1 MLLPATFCS
10 FFPPKCSPCPPP
22 LPLWGLSTNQWLAC
36 SFYCQLVGLLKK
48 PFFFCSVVD
57 YHSWPT
63 ACLPAVS
70 LWFDLIRLPVWIL
83 LLFSCI
89 LDRPS
94 VSVWPLN
101 VPVGRLYCNKVW
113 VGSWKPT
120 VLWEVVHGGL
130 NIWRFWSF
138 SWMINH
144 PRLKKKRNLRVSG
157 NMGHLRSLDN
167 LHQLT
172 G

>member
-1 MLLPATFCS
+1 MRPVNKSVT
-10 FFPPKCSPCPPP
+10 
-22 LPLWGLSTNQWLAC
+22 
-36 SFYCQLVGLLKK
+36 GLLIHIHTCSLLDYLKSH
-48 PFFFCSVVD
+48 FFSAL
-57 YHSWPT
+57 SLTTTAWPT

-89 LDRPS
+89 LERPS
-94 VSVWPLN
+94 VTSECACGSFTLQQSLSRKLKAN
-101 VPVGRLYCNKVW
+101 GF
-113 VGSWKPT
+113 VGSCSWRAKYLV
-120 VLWEVVHGGL
+120 VLEL
-130 NIWRFWSF
+130 FLDDQS
-138 SWMINH
+138 S
-144 PRLKKKRNLRVSG
+144 KAEKKRNLRVSG